1 MREKNY
7 NTGLRGVLFEERHY
21 ARMGSAIWLYGW
33 LVLRQTHQTG
43 TTGWVL
49 GGAPITYREIEC
61 ETGFNRRTLER
72 WMSVL
77 RRNAYIATQAAPGG
91 VIVRIMKAKKHL
103 QGARLGNHV
112 DAQRA
117 RKVAETVRR
126 IAGGGPQRCVANRDE
141 SHGDE
146 QFADRIGS
154 SYVGRIKEKAQ
165 REIHRAVEIGV
176 SSHPDT
182 PREDQTIHRNQAAE
196 EIQQCERLEFQQ
208 PFRNALQKHD
218 LKSSYAEQANN
229 ASQTLNRNQHE
240 NHQQTRNSIQKQN
253 QRHAESYATRPPT
266 QQSFPWQLRERMR
279 LLRAERDDAV
289 RRELA
294 VGTGPEVRRP

>member
-43 TTGWVL
+43 STGWVL
-49 GGAPITYREIEC
+49 GGAPVTYREIEC

-72 WMSVL
+72 WMSLL
-77 RRNAYIATQAAPGG
+77 RRNDYIATEAAPGG
-91 VIVRIMKAKKHL
+91 VVVRILKAKKHL
-103 QGARLGNHV
+103 QGPRLGTPA

-126 IAGGGPQRCVANRDE
+126 VAGGGPQSCVAIRNQSHRDE
-141 SHGDE
+141 RIAE
-146 QFADRIGS
+146 RIGS
-154 SYVGRIKEKAQ
+154 SLVERIKERAQ
-165 REIHRAVEIGV
+165 QEIHRAVDIGA
-176 SSHPDT
+176 SLPSDRS
-182 PREDQTIHRNQAAE
+182 REDRTIHQDQAAE
-196 EIQQCERLEFQQ
+196 EIQNCERREFQQ
-208 PFRNALQKHD
+208 QFRNALQKHD
-218 LKSSYAEQANN
+218 LKSSYSEKTNT
-229 ASQTLNRNQHE
+229 ASQTRNCDEHGNYQHTLNPTEKR
-240 NHQQTRNSIQKQN
+240 IQ
-253 QRHAESYATRPPT
+253 RTAECQPTRPPT
-266 QQSFPWQLRERMR
+266 QQTFPWQLRERMR
-279 LLRAERDDAV
+279 LLRAERDEAV

>member
-49 GGAPITYREIEC
+49 GGAPVTYREIEG

-72 WMSVL
+72 WMSLL
-77 RRNAYIATQAAPGG
+77 RRNAYIATEAAPGG
-91 VIVRIMKAKKHL
+91 VVVRVLKAKKHL
-103 QGARLGNHV
+103 QGPRLGGPT

-126 IAGGGPQRCVANRDE
+126 VAGGGPLGCVASRAK
-141 SHGDE
+141 SQRDE
-146 QFADRIGS
+146 QFAEPIGS
-154 SYVGRIKEKAQ
+154 SSVERIKENAQ
-165 REIHRAVEIGV
+165 QEIHRAVEI
-176 SSHPDT
+176 SANHKLER
-182 PREDQTIHRNQAAE
+182 PRENRASHHIQAVE
-196 EIQQCERLEFQQ
+196 EIQHCELQQFQQ
-208 PFRNALQKHD
+208 QFRNALQNHD
-218 LKSSYAEQANN
+218 LKNSHSRKPTIARPADGFNYPADEQQ
-229 ASQTLNRNQHE
+229 SVNQ
-240 NHQQTRNSIQKQN
+240 IGKQN
-253 QRHAESYATRPPT
+253 HRPDEIRPTRPPT
-266 QQSFPWQLRERMR
+266 QQSFSWQLRERMR

-294 VGTGPEVRRP
+294 VGTSPEVRRP

>member
-21 ARMGSAIWLYGW
+21 ARMGAAIWLYGW

-43 TTGWVL
+43 STGWVL
-49 GGAPITYREIEC
+49 GGAPVTYREIEC

-77 RRNAYIATQAAPGG
+77 RRNAYVATEGAPGG
-91 VIVRIMKAKKHL
+91 VIVRILKAKKHL
-103 QGARLGNHV
+103 QGPRLAGET

-126 IAGGGPQRCVANRDE
+126 VAGGGPQSCVANRNE
-141 SHGDE
+141 THGDE
-146 QFADRIGS
+146 RFAERIGS
-154 SYVGRIKEKAQ
+154 SFVGRIKDKAQ
-165 REIHRAVEIGV
+165 QEIHRSVEIGT
-176 SSHPDT
+176 SLQSG
-182 PREDQTIHRNQAAE
+182 RERENRSIYQNQAAD
-196 EIQQCERLEFQQ
+196 EIRHCEQLEFQQ
-208 PFRNALQKHD
+208 QFHSALQKHD
-218 LKSSYAEQANN
+218 LKNSHSEQTKTARPT
-229 ASQTLNRNQHE
+229 QTCKQHE
-240 NHQQTRNSIQKQN
+240 NQQQTTTSIEAHN
-253 QRHAESYATRPPT
+253 QRPVQSHPTRPPT
-266 QQSFPWQLRERMR
+266 QQTFPWQLPERMR

-289 RRELA
+289 GRELA